1 MTSLKPIVN
10 SNLKMKRK
18 LFTFWILALAFS
30 ASFSQKIDFEEYD
43 LENGL
48 HVILH
53 QDNTAPVVITS
64 VMYDVGGKDGDRSR
78 TGFAHFF
85 EHLLFEGSENIE
97 RGEFM
102 KIIPANG
109 GTFNANTSQDRT
121 YYYEIFPSNKLEL
134 GLWLES
140 ERMLHPV
147 IDQIGVDTQNEV
159 VKEEKRQRYDA
170 PYGKLLETIGENL
183 FDKHPYHDSNIGK
196 MEHLDAATLDEFN
209 AFFDKYYSPNN
220 AVLIV
225 AGDINKTETKRMIED
240 YFGAV
245 EPRAK
250 FTRNFPQEAPI
261 TETKKVNAY
270 DSNIQIPAIIAAYR
284 LPGQATRDSYVLDM
298 ISSYLS
304 GGKSSVLYKKIVDDQ
319 KQALQVAAVNLGQV
333 DYNIF
338 ALFALPQGEVELDV
352 ILEEMDEEIAVMQN
366 ELISERDYEKL
377 MNQFENRFVNSNSSV
392 EGIASSLATYH
403 LLYGDANLIN
413 TQLELYSSIT
423 REEIRDVAKK
433 YLSPNQR
440 VEIKYLPKKDEN

>member
-1 MTSLKPIVN
+1 MKNYLLSLTV
-10 SNLKMKRK
+10 LV
-18 LFTFWILALAFS
+18 LLGYS
-30 ASFSQKIDFEEYD
+30 AQAQKVEFEEFD
-43 LENGL
+43 LDNGL

-134 GLWLES
+134 GLWMES

-159 VKEEKRQRYDA
+159 VKEEKRQRVNA
-170 PYGKLLETIGENL
+170 PYGGLLAAIGENL
-183 FDKHPYHDSNIGK
+183 FEVHPYKDENIGK
-196 MEHLDAATLDEFN
+196 MEHLDAATLEEFN
-209 AFFDKYYSPNN
+209 AYFDKYYGPNN

-225 AGDINKTETKRMIED
+225 AGDIDTNKTKQMVTD
-240 YFGAV
+240 YFSAV
-245 EPRAK
+245 KRRPEVVRD
-250 FTRNFPQEAPI
+250 FPKETPI
-261 TETKKVNAY
+261 TETIKAKAY
-270 DSNIQIPAIIAAYR
+270 DKNIQIPAIIAAYR
-284 LPGQATRDSYVLDM
+284 LPGQATRDAYVLDM
-298 ISSYLS
+298 ISTYLS
-304 GGKSSVLYKKIVDDQ
+304 GGKSSVLYKKMVDEQ
-319 KQALQVAAVNLGQV
+319 KQALQVQAVNIPQM

-338 ALFALPQGEVELDV
+338 ALFALPLGDVGLD
-352 ILEEMDEEIAVMQN
+352 LLLSEMDEEIAKMQTD
-366 ELISERDYEKL
+366 LISERDYQKL
-377 MNQFENRFVNSNSSV
+377 LNQFENRFVSSNSSV
-392 EGIASSLATYH
+392 AGIASSLATNY
-403 LLYGDANLIN
+403 LLYGDVNLIN
-413 TQLELYSSIT
+413 TQLALYQSIT

-440 VEIKYLPKKDEN
+440 VEIEYLPKKDEQ

>member
-1 MTSLKPIVN
+1 MKKNFLALSALFLIGFN
-10 SNLKMKRK
+10 SN
-18 LFTFWILALAFS
+18 A
-30 ASFSQKIDFEEYD
+30 QKVEFEEFD
-43 LENGL
+43 LDNGL
-48 HVILH
+48 HVIMH

-64 VMYDVGGKDGDRSR
+64 VMYDVGGKDGDRDR

-159 VKEEKRQRYDA
+159 VKEEKRQSYDNR
-170 PYGKLLETIGENL
+170 PYGALLGAIGENL
-183 FDKHPYHDSNIGK
+183 FEVHPYKDKNIGE
-196 MEHLDAATLDEFN
+196 MEHLDAATLEEFY
-209 AFFDKYYSPNN
+209 AYFEKYYVPNN

-225 AGDINKTETKRMIED
+225 AGDIDTEKTKQMVID
-240 YFGAV
+240 YFSEV
-245 EPRAK
+245 ERGPDVVRD
-250 FTRNFPQEAPI
+250 FPKEEPI
-261 TETKKVNAY
+261 TETIKATVY
-270 DSNIQIPAIIAAYR
+270 DKNIQIPAILAAYR
-284 LPGQATRDSYVLDM
+284 LPGQASRDAYVLDM

-304 GGKSSVLYKKIVDDQ
+304 GGKSSVLYKKLVDEQ
-319 KQALQVAAVNLGQV
+319 KQALAVQAVNLGQV

-338 ALFALPQGEVELDV
+338 ALFALPLGEVSLDT
-352 ILEEMDEEIAVMQN
+352 LLAEMDEEIGKMQN
-366 ELISERDYEKL
+366 ELISERDYQKL
-377 MNQFENRFVNSNSSV
+377 QNQFENQFVNSNSSMA
-392 EGIASSLATYH
+392 GIASSLATYYM
-403 LLYGDANLIN
+403 LYGDVNLIN
-413 TQLELYSSIT
+413 NQIDIYRSIT
-423 REEIRDVAKK
+423 REEIRDVAAK

-440 VEIKYLPKKDEN
+440 VEIDYLPKKDEE

>member
-1 MTSLKPIVN
+1 
-10 SNLKMKRK
+10 MKRSITT
-18 LFTFWILALAFS
+18 LLSVFFLAFTLN
-30 ASFSQKIDFEEYD
+30 AQKVEFEEFD
-43 LENGL
+43 LDNGL
-48 HVILH
+48 HIIMH

-64 VMYDVGGKDGDRSR
+64 VMYDVGGKDVGGTEEKGVR

-147 IDQIGVDTQNEV
+147 IDQIGVDTQKEV
-159 VKEEKRQRYDA
+159 VKEEKRQSYDN
-170 PYGKLLETIGENL
+170 PYGKFLEVIGDNL
-183 FDKHPYHDSNIGK
+183 FDAHPYKAPNIGYTK
-196 MEHLDAATLDEFN
+196 DINDSTLEEFY
-209 AFFDKYYSPNN
+209 AYFDKFYTPSN

-225 AGDINKTETKRMIED
+225 AGDINKKETKALVKKYFSDVKRRPKPVRNFKKEALITETKR
-240 YFGAV
+240 V
-245 EPRAK
+245 K
-250 FTRNFPQEAPI
+250 T
-261 TETKKVNAY
+261 Y
-270 DSNIQIPAIIAAYR
+270 DPNIQVPAILAVYR
-284 LPGQATRDSYVLDM
+284 LPGQASRDAYVLDM
-298 ISSYLS
+298 ISTYLS
-304 GGKSSVLYKKIVDDQ
+304 GGKSSVLYKKIVDEQ

-338 ALFALPQGEVELDV
+338 ALLALPQGDV
-352 ILEEMDEEIAVMQN
+352 PLNTLLEEMDEEIKVMQTD
-366 ELISERDYEKL
+366 LISERDYQKL
-377 MNQFENRFVNSNSSV
+377 LNQFENRFVNSNSSV
-392 EGIASSLATYH
+392 AGIASSLATYY
-403 LLYGDANLIN
+403 LLYGDVNLIN
-413 TQLELYSSIT
+413 TQLETYRSIT

-440 VEIKYLPKKDEN
+440 VEIEYLPKKDEK

>member
-1 MTSLKPIVN
+1 MKNYLLTLTSLV
-10 SNLKMKRK
+10 L
-18 LFTFWILALAFS
+18 LGFS
-30 ASFSQKIDFEEYD
+30 AQAQKVEFEEFD
-43 LENGL
+43 LDNGL

-85 EHLLFEGSENIE
+85 EHLLFEGSENID

-134 GLWLES
+134 GLWMES

-159 VKEEKRQRYDA
+159 VKEEKRQRVNA
-170 PYGKLLETIGENL
+170 PYGGLLAAIGENL
-183 FDKHPYHDSNIGK
+183 FEVHPYKDENIGK
-196 MEHLDAATLDEFN
+196 MEHLDAATLEEFN
-209 AFFDKYYSPNN
+209 AYFDKYYGPNN

-225 AGDINKTETKRMIED
+225 AGDIDTKKTKQMVTD
-240 YFGAV
+240 YFSAV
-245 EPRAK
+245 KSRPEVVRD
-250 FTRNFPQEAPI
+250 FPKETPI
-261 TETKKVNAY
+261 TETIKAKAY
-270 DSNIQIPAIIAAYR
+270 DKNIQIPAIIAAYR
-284 LPGQATRDSYVLDM
+284 LPGQATRDAYVLDM
-298 ISSYLS
+298 ISTYLS
-304 GGKSSVLYKKIVDDQ
+304 GGKSSVLYKKMVDEQ
-319 KQALQVAAVNLGQV
+319 KQALQVQAVNIPQM

-338 ALFALPQGEVELDV
+338 ALFALPLGDVSLD
-352 ILEEMDEEIAVMQN
+352 LLLSEMDEEIAKMQT
-366 ELISERDYEKL
+366 ELISERDYQKL
-377 MNQFENRFVNSNSSV
+377 LNQFENRFVSSNSSV
-392 EGIASSLATYH
+392 AGIASSLATNY
-403 LLYGDANLIN
+403 LLYGDVNLIN
-413 TQLELYSSIT
+413 TQLALYQSIT

-440 VEIKYLPKKDEN
+440 VEIEYLPKKDEQ

>member
-1 MTSLKPIVN
+1 MKKSL
-10 SNLKMKRK
+10 SALL
-18 LFTFWILALAFS
+18 LFLFVGFLATA
-30 ASFSQKIDFEEYD
+30 QKVEFEEFD

-48 HVILH
+48 HVIMH

-64 VMYDVGGKDGDRSR
+64 VMYDVGGKDLGGTEENGFR

-85 EHLLFEGSENIE
+85 EHLLFEGSENID

-147 IDQIGVDTQNEV
+147 IDKVGVDTQNEV

-170 PYGKLLETIGENL
+170 PYGRLLEVIGENL
-183 FDKHPYHDSNIGK
+183 FSDHPYKYPNIGY
-196 MEHLDAATLDEFN
+196 MEDLDASTLEEFY
-209 AFFDKYYSPNN
+209 AYFDKWYTPNN

-225 AGDINKTETKRMIED
+225 AGDIDYSETKELIKK
-240 YFGAV
+240 YFSEV
-245 EPRAK
+245 KERPKPERSFSK
-250 FTRNFPQEAPI
+250 ETPI
-261 TETKKVNAY
+261 TETIKVEAF
-270 DSNIQIPAIIAAYR
+270 DPNIQIPAVIAAYR
-284 LPGQATRDSYVLDM
+284 LPGQSSRDAYVLDM
-298 ISSYLS
+298 ISTYLS
-304 GGKSSVLYKKIVDDQ
+304 GGKSSVLYKKIVDNN
-319 KQALQVAAVNLGQV
+319 KLALAVQAVNLPQM

-338 ALFALPQGEVELDV
+338 ALFAIPQGDIELEK
-352 ILEEMDEEIAVMQN
+352 LLSEMDEEIAKMQT
-366 ELISERDYEKL
+366 ELISERDYQKL
-377 MNQFENRFVNSNSSV
+377 LNQFENRFVSSNSSV
-392 EGIASSLATYH
+392 AGIASSLATYY
-403 LLYGDANLIN
+403 LLYGDVNLIN
-413 TQLELYSSIT
+413 NQLDIYRSIS

-440 VEIKYLPKKDEN
+440 VEIKYLPKKDES

>member
-1 MTSLKPIVN
+1 MKNSLLSLTLLLFVGYTTS
-10 SNLKMKRK
+10 
-18 LFTFWILALAFS
+18 A
-30 ASFSQKIDFEEYD
+30 QKVEFEEMD
-43 LENGL
+43 LDNGL

-64 VMYDVGGKDGDRSR
+64 VMYDVGGKDLGGKPETGLR

-159 VKEEKRQRYDA
+159 VKEEKRQRYDS
-170 PYGKLLETIGENL
+170 PYGRLLEVIGENL
-183 FDKHPYHDSNIGK
+183 FDKHPYKYPNIGY
-196 MEHLDAATLDEFN
+196 MEDLDASTLEEFY
-209 AFFDKYYSPNN
+209 AYFDKFYSPSN
-220 AVLIV
+220 AVLVV
-225 AGDINKTETKRMIED
+225 AGDIDMEETKD
-240 YFGAV
+240 LVKSYFSEV
-245 EPRAK
+245 KRRPDVVRD
-250 FTRNFPQEAPI
+250 FPKETPI
-261 TETKKVNAY
+261 TETKKATAY
-270 DSNIQIPAIIAAYR
+270 DPNIQVPAILAAYR
-284 LPGQATRDSYVLDM
+284 LPGQATRDAYVLDM
-298 ISSYLS
+298 ISTYLS
-304 GGKSSVLYKKIVDDQ
+304 GGKSSVLYKKIVDEQ

-333 DYNIF
+333 DHNIF
-338 ALFALPQGEVELDV
+338 ALFALPLGDVTLDT
-352 ILEEMDEEIAVMQN
+352 LLAEMDEEIAKMQT
-366 ELISERDYEKL
+366 ELISERDYKKL
-377 MNQFENRFVNSNSSV
+377 LNQFENQFVNSNSSV
-392 EGIASSLATYH
+392 AGIASSLATYY
-403 LLYGDANLIN
+403 LLYDDVNLIN
-413 TQLELYSSIT
+413 TQLDLYRSIT

-440 VEIKYLPKKDEN
+440 VEIKYLPKKDEK

>member
-1 MTSLKPIVN
+1 MKNYLLTLTSLV
-10 SNLKMKRK
+10 L
-18 LFTFWILALAFS
+18 LGFS
-30 ASFSQKIDFEEYD
+30 AQAQKVEFEEFD
-43 LENGL
+43 LDNGL

-85 EHLLFEGSENIE
+85 EHLLFEGSENIG

-134 GLWLES
+134 GLWMES

-159 VKEEKRQRYDA
+159 VKEEKRQRVNA
-170 PYGKLLETIGENL
+170 PYGGLLAAIGENL
-183 FDKHPYHDSNIGK
+183 FEVHPYKDENIGK
-196 MEHLDAATLDEFN
+196 MEHLDAATLEEFN
-209 AFFDKYYSPNN
+209 AYFDKYYGPNN

-225 AGDINKTETKRMIED
+225 AGDIDTKKTKQMVTD
-240 YFGAV
+240 YFSAV
-245 EPRAK
+245 KSRPEVVRD
-250 FTRNFPQEAPI
+250 FPKETPI
-261 TETKKVNAY
+261 TETIKAKAY
-270 DSNIQIPAIIAAYR
+270 DKNIQTPAIIAAYR
-284 LPGQATRDSYVLDM
+284 LPGQATRDAYVLDM
-298 ISSYLS
+298 ISTYLS
-304 GGKSSVLYKKIVDDQ
+304 GGKSSVLYKKMVDEQ
-319 KQALQVAAVNLGQV
+319 KQALQVQAVNIPQM

-338 ALFALPQGEVELDV
+338 ALFALPLGDVSLD
-352 ILEEMDEEIAVMQN
+352 LLLSEMDEEIAKMQTN
-366 ELISERDYEKL
+366 LISERDYQKL
-377 MNQFENRFVNSNSSV
+377 LNQFENRFVSSNSSV
-392 EGIASSLATYH
+392 AGIASSLATNY
-403 LLYGDANLIN
+403 LLYGDVNLIN
-413 TQLELYSSIT
+413 TQLALYQSIT

-440 VEIKYLPKKDEN
+440 VEIEYLPKKDEQ